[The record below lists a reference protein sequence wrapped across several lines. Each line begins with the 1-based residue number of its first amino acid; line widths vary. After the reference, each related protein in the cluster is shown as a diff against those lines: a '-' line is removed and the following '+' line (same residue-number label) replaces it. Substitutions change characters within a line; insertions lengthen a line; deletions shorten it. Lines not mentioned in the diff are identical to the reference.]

1 MLSPKE
7 APSRFSLAYLRS
19 GRHGGVMIGRIKS
32 RKSKPGRW
40 DRRRKTDAEVFVK
53 CLVHV
58 TRGKIC
64 SLNIADDFQV
74 YKWLMPR

>member
-1 MLSPKE
+1 
-7 APSRFSLAYLRS
+7 
-19 GRHGGVMIGRIKS
+19 MIGRIKS